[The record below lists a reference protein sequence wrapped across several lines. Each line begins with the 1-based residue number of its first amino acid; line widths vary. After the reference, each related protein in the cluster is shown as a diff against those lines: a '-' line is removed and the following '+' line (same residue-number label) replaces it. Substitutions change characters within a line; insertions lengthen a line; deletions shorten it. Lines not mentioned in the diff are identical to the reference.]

1 MTFLCPAIV
10 SVQFCDKRS
19 VDTRGLGVNEELFG
33 SPGPRP
39 VSLFAVP
46 G

>member
-1 MTFLCPAIV
+1 MLDPV

-33 SPGPRP
+33 SP
-39 VSLFAVP
+39 
-46 G
+46 